1 VNRGYTLIELIVSIA
16 IMAILAAIAVP
27 LFNQPQVDSTWF
39 REEVKSAVRFAQR
52 QAVAQRRQVFVVV
65 GTSTV
70 ALCYDSGCTARLEQ
84 FAPGLSVV
92 NGGNR
97 AYAPGTAYTLVAPAA
112 MTGTLVPFSFSFN
125 GLGQPSPLAGITF
138 NVGSQAVIVTAETG
152 YVQ

>member
-39 REEVKSAVRFAQR
+39 REQVKSAVRYAQR

-65 GTSTV
+65 DPSV
-70 ALCYDSGCTARLEQ
+70 SVNNVKLCYVNTGCGIPVLQITT
-84 FAPGLSVV
+84 
-92 NGGNR
+92 
-97 AYAPGTAYTLVAPAA
+97 GTAYALTAP
-112 MTGTLVPFSFSFN
+112 TGALTGAPFSFSFN
-125 GLGQPSPLAGITF
+125 GLGQPSPLVGISF

>member
-27 LFNQPQVDSTWF
+27 LFNQPQIDDTWF
-39 REEVKSAVRFAQR
+39 REQVKAAVRYAQR
-52 QAVAQRRQVFVVV
+52 QAVAQRRSVFVVV

-70 ALCYDSGCTARLEQ
+70 KLCYDPAC
-84 FAPGLSVV
+84 PI
-92 NGGNR
+92 
-97 AYAPGTAYTLVAPAA
+97 GTGVPQLT
-112 MTGTLVPFSFSFN
+112 TGTDYILAKPAGTTLNVASFSFN
-125 GLGQPSPLAGITF
+125 GLGQPNPITGVSF

>member
-52 QAVAQRRQVFVVV
+52 QAVAQRRQVFVAV
-65 GTSTV
+65 GTSTI
-70 ALCYDSGCTARLEQ
+70 ALCYDAGCLAKVDQIT
-84 FAPGLSVV
+84 PGT
-92 NGGNR
+92 
-97 AYAPGTAYTLVAPAA
+97 AYAPGTAYTLVAPAG
-112 MTGTLVPFSFSFN
+112 MTLTATPFSFSFN
-125 GLGQPSPLAGITF
+125 GLGQPSPIAGITF